1 MKRLLTF
8 FFVALPLLLACD
20 KPAQKIEIPIPTKPT
35 GQQGGNSG
43 NNGNSGN
50 TDPGTT
56 PSTPTTDPAILVT
69 NEYVQKYLEEV
80 NYPNTNN
87 PDTDQEYNTTRIL
100 DYPGGGPGEADIP
113 PTHTIRW
120 TANASAGAL
129 DLIVWE
135 GDWSQTYSLPA
146 GTASHGLTNLVP
158 GREYHYQVSS
168 STSGNMV
175 SQGSFKTKGLLH
187 QVYFEP
193 EGRNARD
200 LGGWK
205 GLGGKTL
212 AYRKL
217 YRGGAIH
224 KSRTN
229 DQGKAEMRAQGIKAE
244 VDLREAKSVPSKSPL
259 GDDIAFIAPGFE
271 SGYNHMVRDNKPKVK
286 DTFCFVVQCLR
297 ENKPVYFHCSAGR
310 DRTGTLAVL
319 LEGVL
324 GVSESDMAK
333 DYELTY
339 FSPEDWSMSTDDD
352 GNSYYGHV
360 RTTYSFKS
368 IRKTIFSE
376 TDSGTYQERIVKYLL
391 KIGVPQK
398 DIDDLRSIMLE

>member
-1 MKRLLTF
+1 MKRLITF

-20 KPAQKIEIPIPTKPT
+20 KPTQKIVIPIPGKPT
-35 GQQGGNSG
+35 GQQGGNNGNNGSNG
-43 NNGNSGN
+43 NNGNGGN
-50 TDPGTT
+50 T
-56 PSTPTTDPAILVT
+56 TPTPPTPPEDPAAILVT

-80 NYPNTNN
+80 TYKGIENEQTK
-87 PDTDQEYNTTRIL
+87 IL
-100 DYPGGGPGEADIP
+100 GYPGGGPGEADIP
-113 PTHTIRW
+113 PTHTITW
-120 TANASAGAL
+120 TADASAGTQNL
-129 DLIVWE
+129 HVQE
-135 GDWSQTYSLPA
+135 GSWSRDYSLNA
-146 GTASHGLTNLVP
+146 GAASQDMTNLVP
-158 GREYHYQVSS
+158 GREYKWTVT
-168 STSGNMV
+168 STADGKV
-175 SQGSFKTKGLLH
+175 VAEGSFKTKGLLH

-193 EGRNARD
+193 KGRNARD

-212 AYRKL
+212 AFRKL

-224 KSRTN
+224 GSRVN
-229 DQGKAEMRAQGIKAE
+229 SAGKAEFRAQGIKAE
-244 VDLREAKSVPSKSPL
+244 VDLREESDVPSKSPM
-259 GDDIAFIAPGFE
+259 GDDIAFFAPGFE

-286 DTFCFVVQCLR
+286 ETFCFVVQCLR

-319 LEGVL
+319 LEGAL

-339 FSPEDWSMSTDDD
+339 FSPEDWSMYN
-352 GNSYYGHV
+352 GGYGHIISA
-360 RTTYSFKS
+360 YSFQS
-368 IRKTIFSE
+368 IYKTVFSE

-398 DIDDLRSIMLE
+398 DIDDLRRIMLE